1 MNKNRQ
7 YIVIGLANRADAC
20 FSEAAAALLPKYTV
34 FSGGDRHYA
43 LVKQWLPAEYT
54 WISIKGDMPALFA
67 AYRQVQLPVV
77 VFASGD
83 PLFYGILQTIQKY
96 DATANVVAYPHFNS
110 VQRLCAKINQPY
122 QYVKNTS
129 VHGRSW
135 QELDEAL
142 LRGEPMI
149 AVLTDGVRDPK
160 AIARRLIE
168 YQFTQYEMIIGED
181 LDGVQERI
189 RTCSPEQALQ
199 LDFNPLNVV
208 LLKQVR
214 AIYHKTLSVVEGS
227 VQTSSEVEMST
238 ITAPAFGIND
248 HLFKGLDGRPN
259 MITKKAVRL
268 LSLSCLQLHQARV
281 FWDIG
286 ACTGSVA
293 IEAKRLFPHLQVLA
307 FEKRNECQAIMRHN
321 MQQLSAP
328 GIDIYMGDFFNCNH
342 SALPVPDAVFIGG
355 HSNRLAELMELID
368 KYLIKG
374 GTVVMNAVLENSRRE
389 FVTKAAALRWQLFAT
404 QTIKADD
411 HNPITVLTA
420 TK

>member
-1 MNKNRQ
+1 MGINRQ
-7 YIVIGLANRADAC
+7 YIVIGLANKAINC
-20 FSEAAAALLPKYTV
+20 FSQEAAALLPQHTV

-43 LVKQWLPAEYT
+43 LVKQWLPAGHT

-67 AYRQVQLPVV
+67 AYRQAQSPVV

-83 PLFYGILQTIQKY
+83 PLFYGMLQTIQKY
-96 DATANVVAYPHFNS
+96 DAEATVAVYPHFNS
-110 VQRLCAKINQPY
+110 IQRLCAKINQSY
-122 QYVKNTS
+122 QHVKNTS

-142 LRGEPMI
+142 LRGEPLI

-168 YQFTQYEMIIGED
+168 YRFTQYEMTIGED

-199 LDFNPLNVV
+199 QDFHPLNVV

-214 AIYHKTLSVVEGS
+214 A
-227 VQTSSEVEMST
+227 ST
-238 ITAPAFGIND
+238 TPGLGIND
-248 HLFKGLDGRPN
+248 QLFKGLDGRPN

-268 LSLSCLQLHQARV
+268 LSLSCLHLHQARV
-281 FWDIG
+281 LWDIG
-286 ACTGSVA
+286 SCTGSVA
-293 IEAKRLFPHLQVLA
+293 IEAKRLYPHLQVLA
-307 FEKRNECQAIMRHN
+307 FEKRDECQAIIQHN
-321 MQQLSAP
+321 MQQFSAP
-328 GIDIYMGDFFNCNH
+328 GIDIHMDDFFNCNH
-342 SALPVPDAVFIGG
+342 RLLPVPDAVFIGG

-368 KYLIKG
+368 KYLKKG
-374 GTVVMNAVLENSRRE
+374 GTVVMNAVLENSHRE
-389 FVTKAAALRWQLFAT
+389 FVTKTVALGWQLVT
-404 QTIKADD
+404 PQMIKADD

>member
-1 MNKNRQ
+1 M
-7 YIVIGLANRADAC
+7 IGLANRANAC
-20 FSEAAAALLPKYTV
+20 FSEEAAALLPQYTV

-43 LVKQWLPAEYT
+43 LVKQWLPAEHT

-67 AYRQVQLPVV
+67 AYRQVPMPVV

-83 PLFYGILQTIQKY
+83 PLFYGIVQTIQKY
-96 DATANVVAYPHFNS
+96 DTTANVAVYPHFNS
-110 VQRLCAKINQPY
+110 VQRLCTKINQPY
-122 QYVKNTS
+122 QHVKNTS

-142 LRGEPMI
+142 LRGEPLI
-149 AVLTDGVRDPK
+149 AVLTDGVKDPK

-168 YQFTQYEMIIGED
+168 YRFTHYEMIIGED
-181 LDGVQERI
+181 LDGQQERI
-189 RTCSPEQALQ
+189 RTCSPEQVLQ
-199 LDFNPLNVV
+199 LDFHSLNVV
-208 LLKQVR
+208 LLKQLR
-214 AIYHKTLSVVEGS
+214 AIT
-227 VQTSSEVEMST
+227 T
-238 ITAPAFGIND
+238 PAFGIND
-248 HLFKGLDGRPN
+248 QLFKGLHGRPN

-286 ACTGSVA
+286 SCTGSVA

-307 FEKRNECQAIMRHN
+307 FEKRKECQAIMRRN

-328 GIDIYMGDFFNCNH
+328 GIDIHMGDFFKGNH
-342 SALPVPDAVFIGG
+342 SELPVPEAVFIGG

-374 GTVVMNAVLENSRRE
+374 GTVVMNAVLENSHRE
-389 FVTKAAALRWQLFAT
+389 FVTKAAALRWQLFAS

>member
-1 MNKNRQ
+1 MGINRQ
-7 YIVIGLANRADAC
+7 YIIIGVANREGAC
-20 FSEAAAALLPKYTV
+20 FSQEAAALLPQHTV

-43 LVKQWLPAEYT
+43 LVKQWLPVGHT
-54 WISIKGDMPALFA
+54 WISIKGDMLTLFA
-67 AYRQVQLPVV
+67 AYRQVQSPVV

-96 DATANVVAYPHFNS
+96 DTDANIAVYPHFNS
-110 VQRLCAKINQPY
+110 IQRLCAKINQPY
-122 QYVKNTS
+122 QHVKNTS

-142 LRGEPMI
+142 LRNEPLI
-149 AVLTDGVRDPK
+149 AVLTDGVKDPK

-168 YQFTQYEMIIGED
+168 YRFTQYEMTIGED
-181 LDGVQERI
+181 LDNVQERI

-199 LDFNPLNVV
+199 QDFHSLNVV
-208 LLKQVR
+208 LLKQVQ
-214 AIYHKTLSVVEGS
+214 A
-227 VQTSSEVEMST
+227 ST
-238 ITAPAFGIND
+238 TPGLGIND
-248 HLFKGLDGRPN
+248 QLFKGLDGRPN
-259 MITKKAVRL
+259 MITKKTVRL
-268 LSLSCLQLHQARV
+268 LSLSCLQLHQASV

-286 ACTGSVA
+286 SCTGSMA
-293 IEAKRLFPHLQVLA
+293 IEAKRLYPHLQVLA
-307 FEKRNECQAIMRHN
+307 FEKRHECQAIIQHN

-342 SALPVPDAVFIGG
+342 YSLPVPDAVFIGG

-368 KYLIKG
+368 KHLIKG
-374 GTVVMNAVLENSRRE
+374 GTVVMNAVLENSRHD
-389 FVTKAAALRWQLFAT
+389 FVTKAAALGWQQNT
-404 QTIKADD
+404 PQMIKADD

>member
-1 MNKNRQ
+1 M
-7 YIVIGLANRADAC
+7 IGLANKAGIC
-20 FSEAAAALLPKYTV
+20 FSEEAAALLPQHTV
-34 FSGGDRHYA
+34 FSGGERHYA
-43 LVKQWLPAEYT
+43 LVKQWLPAGHT

-67 AYRQVQLPVV
+67 AYRNAQLPVV
-77 VFASGD
+77 VFSSGD

-96 DATANVVAYPHFNS
+96 DAEATISVYPHFNS

-122 QYVKNTS
+122 QHVKNTS

-142 LRGEPMI
+142 LRSEPLI
-149 AVLTDGVRDPK
+149 AVLTDAVRDPK

-181 LDGVQERI
+181 LDGVQECV
-189 RTCSPEQALQ
+189 RTCSPELALQ
-199 LDFNPLNVV
+199 LHFHPLNVV

-214 AIYHKTLSVVEGS
+214 VTTKPGW
-227 VQTSSEVEMST
+227 
-238 ITAPAFGIND
+238 GIND
-248 HLFKGLDGRPN
+248 QLFKGLEGRPN
-259 MITKKAVRL
+259 MITKKVVRL
-268 LSLSCLQLHQARV
+268 LSISCLQLHQARV

-307 FEKRNECQAIMRHN
+307 FEKRSACQDIIQYN

-328 GIDIYMGDFFNCNH
+328 GIDIHMRDFFTCNH
-342 SALPVPDAVFIGG
+342 NELPVPDAVFIGG

-368 KYLIKG
+368 NYLIKG
-374 GTVVMNAVLENSRRE
+374 ATIVMNAVLENSHQQ
-389 FVTKAAALRWQLFAT
+389 FVTKAASLNWQLFT
-404 QTIKADD
+404 PQTIKTND

>member
-20 FSEAAAALLPKYTV
+20 FSEVTAALLPQYTV

-43 LVKQWLPAEYT
+43 LVKQWLPAEHT
-54 WISIKGDMPALFA
+54 WIPIKGDMPALFA
-67 AYRQVQLPVV
+67 VYRQMQLPIV

-83 PLFYGILQTIQKY
+83 PLFYGMLQTIQKY
-96 DATANVVAYPHFNS
+96 DTTSSVVAYPHFNS

-122 QYVKNTS
+122 QHIKNTS

-142 LRGEPMI
+142 LRGEPLI
-149 AVLTDGVRDPK
+149 AVLTDRVRDPK

-199 LDFNPLNVV
+199 PDFHPLNVV

-214 AIYHKTLSVVEGS
+214 AITPPV
-227 VQTSSEVEMST
+227 
-238 ITAPAFGIND
+238 FGIND

-389 FVTKAAALRWQLFAT
+389 FVTKAAALHWQLFAT